1 MNQNIDICLSLH
13 LLDLFK
19 FKEST
24 VVVIDV
30 LRATTA
36 ICEAFK
42 NGVKTIIPVS
52 DINEAKALKNEGY
65 IVAAERDGKVLDFA
79 DFGNSPHNF
88 TAERVKG
95 KTIVYSTVN
104 GVPALHKSEGAKQII
119 IASFLNLNA
128 IVDFLRESNR
138 NILLL
143 CAGWKGNFNLEDTL
157 LAGAIA
163 ELLNQNFQ
171 INPSND
177 AVIAAIDLWNIYKDS
192 LDDEAEKF
200 FQIRRLRNLKIN
212 DSLSDYFTLNT
223 CSCIP
228 SYKNGVISDLNSQQ

>member
-1 MNQNIDICLSLH
+1 MKQNIDICLSSH
-13 LLDLFK
+13 LIDLFDIN
-19 FKEST
+19 EST

-52 DINEAKALKNEGY
+52 DINEAQAFKKKGY

-88 TAERVKG
+88 SMERVKD

-104 GVPALHKSEGAKQII
+104 GVPALQKVENAKQIFV
-119 IASFLNLNA
+119 ASFLNLNA
-128 IVDFLRESNR
+128 IVDFLSKSNR
-138 NILLL
+138 DILLL

-157 LAGAIA
+157 LAGAIV
-163 ELLNQNFQ
+163 EKLNKNSK
-171 INPSND
+171 INPAND
-177 AVIAAIDLWNIYKDS
+177 AVIAAVDLWRIYGEN
-192 LDDEAEKF
+192 LQERAEEF
-200 FQIRRLRNLKIN
+200 FQIKRLKNLRITDK
-212 DSLSDYFTLNT
+212 LSDYFTLN
-223 CSCIP
+223 SCDYIP
-228 SYKNGVISDLNSQQ
+228 IYENGVILNLNSKI